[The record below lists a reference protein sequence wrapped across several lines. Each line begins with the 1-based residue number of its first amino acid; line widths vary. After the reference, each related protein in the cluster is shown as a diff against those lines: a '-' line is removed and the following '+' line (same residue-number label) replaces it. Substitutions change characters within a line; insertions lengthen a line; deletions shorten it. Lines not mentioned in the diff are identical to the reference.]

1 MRKRKKI
8 KLQQEAE
15 QHITDE
21 ILHQDD
27 DNEILSGLYL
37 FGKVFDRSKRTIPQ
51 SSTEVVTY
59 IIQDNAGRRYY
70 VDEYSPQKYLE
81 RGEEVEIPVYVKAF
95 KKRNGEI
102 SYSFNVQQQQIN
114 SRGVRF

>member
-15 QHITDE
+15 QHIAEE

-27 DNEILSGLYL
+27 EEVLSGLYL
-37 FGKVFDRSKRTIPQ
+37 FGDVVDRSKRTIPQ
-51 SSTEVVTY
+51 TSTEVVTY
-59 IIQDNAGRRYY
+59 VIQDNAGRRYY
-70 VDEYSPQKYLE
+70 VDEYSPQNYLE
-81 RGEEVEIPVYVKAF
+81 RGENVEIPVYVKAF

-102 SYSFNVQQQQIN
+102 GYAFNVQQQQIN

>member
-8 KLQQEAE
+8 KLHQEAE
-15 QHITDE
+15 QHIAEE

-27 DNEILSGLYL
+27 EEVLSGLYL
-37 FGKVFDRSKRTIPQ
+37 FGEVVDRSKRTIPQ
-51 SSTEVVTY
+51 TSTEVVTY
-59 IIQDNAGRRYY
+59 VIQDNAGRRYY
-70 VDEYSPQKYLE
+70 VDEYSPQNYLE
-81 RGEEVEIPVYVKAF
+81 RGENVEIPVYVKAF

-102 SYSFNVQQQQIN
+102 GYAFNVQQQQIN

>member
-21 ILHQDD
+21 VLHQDD
-27 DNEILSGLYL
+27 DEVLSGLYL
-37 FGKVFDRSKRTIPQ
+37 FGEVIDRSKKTIPQ
-51 SSTEVVTY
+51 TSTEVVTY
-59 IIQDNAGRRYY
+59 EIQDKSGRRYY
-70 VDEYSPQKYLE
+70 VDEYSPQNYLE
-81 RGEEVEIPVYVKAF
+81 RGENVEIPVYVKAF

-102 SYSFNVQQQQIN
+102 GYAFNVQQQQIN
-114 SRGVRF
+114 SRGIRF

>member
-15 QHITDE
+15 QHIAEE

-27 DNEILSGLYL
+27 EEVLSGLYL
-37 FGKVFDRSKRTIPQ
+37 FGEVVDRSKRTIPQ
-51 SSTEVVTY
+51 TSTEVVTY
-59 IIQDNAGRRYY
+59 VIQDNAGRRYY
-70 VDEYSPQKYLE
+70 VDEYSPQNYLE
-81 RGEEVEIPVYVKAF
+81 RGENVEIPVYVKAF

-102 SYSFNVQQQQIN
+102 GYAFNVQQQQIN